1 MIQLKRC
8 VVDIVQLMK
17 TEHAKT
23 TGLFDRIEQ
32 TSNNAVKTRERLFG
46 QLKTGLEIQSKVS
59 HDLVYPILRKHEEI
73 RQLVPDQKERVE
85 LRRRLQELEQTP
97 KEDEQFLPR
106 IKELKKVITQ
116 QLRDE
121 ERQIFPAIKKAIG
134 SSEAE
139 ELAERAA
146 RETKEEWQNAA
157 QAEDEDDASDRSNGG
172 PEVRKM
178 SDTARE
184 ARRMSSEAAQTAQE
198 AMRGARQSGQEI
210 FGAVQ
215 DGTRGLEEAAQLYND
230 AGRRVG
236 EELQTL
242 LVLPNAAAGAIRTIN
257 GLWTDW
263 YGREMRRTTEAA
275 RQMMRCSNPRDLA
288 EVQTKYVTE
297 CLQGLVEQSAD
308 CLTSAQRASEE
319 ALAPLQTHLKASKR
333 EARTSHRDKR
343 DAG

>member
-1 MIQLKRC
+1 M
-8 VVDIVQLMK
+8 DIVQLIKM
-17 TEHAKT
+17 EHAKT

-32 TSNNAVKTRERLFG
+32 TSNSAVKTRERLFG

-73 RQLVPDQKERVE
+73 KQLVPDQKERIE

-106 IKELKKVITQ
+106 IKELKKVIAQ

-121 ERQIFPAIKKAIG
+121 ERQIFPAIKKTIG
-134 SSEAE
+134 SREAE
-139 ELAERAA
+139 ELAERIA
-146 RETKEEWQNAA
+146 RETKEEWQNAG
-157 QAEDEDDASDRSNGG
+157 QAEVEDDAPDRPNGDRSNGG
-172 PEVRKM
+172 QEVRNM
-178 SDTARE
+178 SEMARE
-184 ARRMSSEAAQTAQE
+184 SRRMTGEAAQAAQE
-198 AMRGARQSGQEI
+198 AMRGARQSSQEI
-210 FGAVQ
+210 FGVVQ
-215 DGTRGLEEAAQLYND
+215 DGTRGMEEAAQLYND

-242 LVLPNAAAGAIRTIN
+242 LVLPSAVAGAVRTIN

-263 YGREMRRTTEAA
+263 YGREMRRTSEAA
-275 RQMMRCSNPRDLA
+275 RQMMRCSNPRDFA
-288 EVQTKYVTE
+288 EVQTKYFTE
-297 CLQGLVEQSAD
+297 CLHGLVEQSAE

-333 EARTSHRDKR
+333 ESGGSNREKR